1 MVIDMNETKLS
12 TIAQLREILDGTCEV
27 RFERVED
34 DAKRYAFIES
44 VLRRLGYRR
53 RSLGV
58 FPRARVRKFPTAFF
72 RATGNNRTD
81 VCLSSDRIWRG

>member
-1 MVIDMNETKLS
+1 MVIVMNETKLS

-44 VLRRLGYRR
+44 VLRRVGYRR
-53 RSLGV
+53 LGREGQLRFLGKGKDNAV
-58 FPRARVRKFPTAFF
+58 
-72 RATGNNRTD
+72 
-81 VCLSSDRIWRG
+81 